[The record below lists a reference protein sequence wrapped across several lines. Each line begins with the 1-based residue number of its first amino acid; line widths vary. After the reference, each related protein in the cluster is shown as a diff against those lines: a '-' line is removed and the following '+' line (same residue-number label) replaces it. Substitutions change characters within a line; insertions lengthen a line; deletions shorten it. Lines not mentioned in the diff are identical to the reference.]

1 MENFLKTLAGIF
13 AILFI
18 VTTALAFV
26 LFSVERTAFDPE
38 LYIQA
43 LDEEGVYQRLPEIT
57 AQALSIAAQRPNAN
71 LILSLFKNLSEE
83 EWRAFVTELFPPD
96 VLRALAVDAVTQL
109 LDYLN
114 GGRDTVTLSLVILK
128 AHMQSPEGVRAVY
141 GMLKTQPDCSVEQL
155 TAMALNQGELTL
167 CNPPETFLFFDLR
180 PVIEAQIQGAMSLL
194 PEQATIIRA
203 DANHIQTLRDLR
215 ALRLFMRWSPL
226 MPVLCMLL
234 ITLLAVR
241 SIRDWLNWWGYPLLI
256 AGLLSMTLSAMS
268 GIIASLTFQ
277 VFIAVALPDAI
288 PPEITSVFKDI
299 TATIVRRAV
308 QPTLPLAGVM
318 AVIGLITVTIAFLFR
333 KRFQNNPVYGR

>member
-18 VTTALAFV
+18 VTAVLAFV
-26 LFSVERTAFDPE
+26 LFSVEQNAFDPE

-43 LDEEGVYQRLPEIT
+43 LDEEGVYQRLPELT

-83 EWRAFVTELFPPD
+83 EWQAFVNELFPPD
-96 VLRALAVDAVTQL
+96 VLRTLAVDAVTQV

-114 GGRDTVTLSLVILK
+114 GGRDTVTLSLATLK
-128 AHMQSPEGVRAVY
+128 AHMQSPEGVSAVY

-203 DANHIQTLRDLR
+203 DASHIQTLRDLQ

-226 MPVLCMLL
+226 MPVFCMLL

-256 AGLLSMTLSAMS
+256 AGLLSMTLSAIS

-288 PPEITSVFKDI
+288 PPEITGVFKDI
-299 TATIVRRAV
+299 SATIVRRAV

-318 AVIGLITVTIAFLFR
+318 ALTGLIMVSIALLFR
-333 KRFQNNPVYGR
+333 KRFQNSPVYRR